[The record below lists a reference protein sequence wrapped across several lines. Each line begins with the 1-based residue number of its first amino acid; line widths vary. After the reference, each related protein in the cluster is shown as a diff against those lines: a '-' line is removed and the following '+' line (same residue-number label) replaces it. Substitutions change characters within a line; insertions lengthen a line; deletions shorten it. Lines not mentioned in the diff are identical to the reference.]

1 MERNP
6 SFFNMKRNPSFF
18 SVECNPSI
26 IPPKLVGTAFG
37 HDPNNMIEYGIN
49 CINLKAKHRKLK
61 GYMRNNRKK

>member
-6 SFFNMKRNPSFF
+6 F
-18 SVECNPSI
+18 I
-26 IPPKLVGTAFG
+26 IPSKLVGTAFGHNPNNMIGTAFG
-37 HDPNNMIEYGIN
+37 HDPNNMIGYGIN